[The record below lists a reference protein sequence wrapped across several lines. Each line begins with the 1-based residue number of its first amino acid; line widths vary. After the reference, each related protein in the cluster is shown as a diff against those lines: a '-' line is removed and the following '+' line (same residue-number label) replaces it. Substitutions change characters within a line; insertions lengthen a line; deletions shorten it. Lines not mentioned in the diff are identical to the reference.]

1 MQALDAERADQDVNI
16 KTHDETQRQL
26 NDCLSYKL
34 SKQAEEELGRSID
47 QVTAQIGNV
56 SFPCLQTLGC
66 MSLPV
71 HLSVYN

>member
-34 SKQAEEELGRSID
+34 SKQTEEELGHSID
-47 QVTAQIGNV
+47 RVTAQIGDV
-56 SFPCLQTLGC
+56 SFPRLHTLGC
-66 MSLPV
+66 MCLPV
-71 HLSVYN
+71 PLPVSS

>member
-34 SKQAEEELGRSID
+34 SKQTEEELGRGID
-47 QVTAQIGNV
+47 QATAQIGDV
-56 SFPCLQTLGC
+56 SFPCLHALGC
-66 MSLPV
+66 MCLPV
-71 HLSVYN
+71 HLSVYM